1 MADTITILIL
11 LFVALN
17 IIGILFF
24 GSTYDSKIST
34 LSNKNNYEPE
44 YYKMSNINTNSIY
57 TNLQPTIQQMKSNI
71 ITKLDAQK
79 GKIHEYEAILE
90 QKRQALLAKQEKLKA
105 ELISLQEQQNSALTN
120 EQLHQINTIKADLKN
135 KLNSI
140 STQLHGVNPENVK
153 CTLPVNGIGQSRS
166 ASRDF
171 RDSRDARKTK
181 RLDRRV
187 RFQNDWSIDEPG
199 LEESSD
205 FEIEENEY
213 LAPRQSTRMDR
224 KSSRS
229 INECFETGE
238 KEIDLIHD
246 QIFNKKQNN
255 NGEFA
260 SFDTSYQLL
269 PQ

>member
-1 MADTITILIL
+1 MADTITVLII

-17 IIGILFF
+17 ILGVLFF
-24 GSTYDSKIST
+24 GATYDSKIST
-34 LSNKNNYEPE
+34 LSNKNYIEPD
-44 YYKMSNINTNSIY
+44 YYTMSNINTNSIY
-57 TNLQPTIQQMKSNI
+57 SNLQPTIQQMKSNI
-71 ITKLDAQK
+71 MTKLDAQK
-79 GKIHEYEAILE
+79 GKIHEYEAVLE
-90 QKRQALLAKQEKLKA
+90 QKRQALLAKQEKLKS
-105 ELISLQEQQNSALTN
+105 ELMSLQEKQNSALTN

-153 CTLPVNGIGQSRS
+153 CTLPINGFGLSQQQQQ
-166 ASRDF
+166 
-171 RDSRDARKTK
+171 ARRNMRKEK

-187 RFQNDWSIDEPG
+187 RFQNDWSIDDPSLVEDV
-199 LEESSD
+199 E

-213 LAPRQSTRMDR
+213 LAPRRSTRINR
-224 KSSRS
+224 KSSRE

-255 NGEFA
+255 TGEFA
-260 SFDTSYQLL
+260 SFDVSYQLL
-269 PQ
+269 PE